1 MVLMVANSRVPKGLF
16 IGGGSEGEVVVELV
30 YDVAEAE
37 IESGSVVV
45 AVLGGIVVTGVVE
58 LLLILLADKSFS
70 RNPTAILLSQEQ

>member
-1 MVLMVANSRVPKGLF
+1 MVLMVANTKVPKELF
-16 IGGGSEGEVVVELV
+16 IGGGSEGEVVVGLV